1 MDAGKKVAM
10 VGDGINDAPALM
22 SADVGIAIGA
32 GTDIA
37 MESADVI
44 VTGSRLSDAVNAL
57 HLSRS
62 TLKNIKQ
69 NLFWAFF
76 YNCIGIPVA
85 AGALYPAFGLSL
97 NPMLGALAMSFSSF
111 FVVSNAL
118 RLKLHKAAMP
128 HAVETTET
136 SDTFVI
142 SEIKETNEMT
152 KTIHIEGMMCPHCV
166 RHATEALNKLE
177 GVSAV
182 VSLADK
188 NAVCTLTADIS
199 DEVLTKAIVDAGY
212 EVTGIE

>member
-1 MDAGKKVAM
+1 M
-10 VGDGINDAPALM
+10 
-22 SADVGIAIGA
+22 
-32 GTDIA
+32 
-37 MESADVI
+37 
-44 VTGSRLSDAVNAL
+44 
-57 HLSRS
+57 
-62 TLKNIKQ
+62 KNIKE

-76 YNCIGIPVA
+76 YNCIGIPIA
-85 AGALYPAFGLSL
+85 AGLLYPSLGLAL

-118 RLKLHKAAMP
+118 RLKLHKPAME
-128 HAVETTET
+128 HMIETTET
-136 SDTFVI
+136 LQIFET
-142 SEIKETNEMT
+142 KETNEMT

-177 GVSAV
+177 GVTAV

-188 NAVCTLTADIS
+188 NAVCTLTADVS